1 MLSTFLLTYE
11 KLEDR
16 WDIKGYIGKLDS
28 IFPMQKLGKFIKE
41 RSIKVKLGDAPNETF
56 SILGVTNKEGVI
68 DTYDELG
75 KNIKQPYKLV
85 ETNDITYNPY
95 RVNVGSI
102 GIVKSGLKGKYISPA
117 YVVFYAD
124 EKYLL
129 TEYLYLI
136 LSSNWFNET
145 LRANTSG
152 SVRQNLTFDLLS
164 SLEIPVPEDVK
175 IQEKIVKTYNDI
187 KTEISEL
194 ENENQNLLKEV
205 DNYLM
210 KELGIEIEQKAKKK
224 FFCVGY
230 EDLERWDV
238 LNFINKR
245 NSFNKY
251 EYKKLSDIYN
261 FKSRKW
267 NKNNSDDGKFHYI
280 EIGNIDAEIGLN
292 GHTELQIREAPSRA
306 TQIVKTGDLMI
317 STTRPYLKKFAIV
330 DDNYD
335 GKICSSGFSIIENSD
350 KYDLDFLKYLL
361 QSNYGVDILKDNM
374 TGGLYP
380 AITQKALENL
390 EFPIPT
396 LDIQKNIINGINNIK
411 NKSKLNGERIE
422 KLKVDLDEKIK
433 GMILDGKDL

>member
-1 MLSTFLLTYE
+1 MLSTFLLPYE

-28 IFPMQKLGKFIKE
+28 VFPMQKLGKFIKE

-102 GIVKSGLKGKYISPA
+102 GIVKPGLKGKYISPA

-164 SLEIPVPEDVK
+164 SLEIPVPEVS

-187 KTEISEL
+187 KTEIAEL
-194 ENENQNLLKEV
+194 EIENQNIDKEV

-224 FFCVGY
+224 FFCVRY
-230 EDLERWDV
+230 EDFDFWSV
-238 LNFINKR
+238 
-245 NSFNKY
+245 
-251 EYKKLSDIYN
+251 
-261 FKSRKW
+261 
-267 NKNNSDDGKFHYI
+267 
-280 EIGNIDAEIGLN
+280 GLN
-292 GHTELQIREAPSRA
+292 IIGTKNDILNKSITDYFNINPI
-306 TQIVKTGDLMI
+306 TKI
-317 STTRPYLKKFAIV
+317 
-330 DDNYD
+330 DDNDDVSFVEMSSVTDNGGYIVNSEIIKFSTKKSGYTRFQKGD
-335 GKICSSGFSIIENSD
+335 IIFARITPCTENGKVAVVEN
-350 KYDLDFLKYLL
+350 
-361 QSNYGVDILKDNM
+361 
-374 TGGLYP
+374 
-380 AITQKALENL
+380 
-390 EFPIPT
+390 IPT
-396 LDIQKNIINGINNIK
+396 FYGTGSTEFYVLRPKQNLNIYFFHQLFLSPWFRKQAVSSMVGSTGRQRVPKVFLESVKIPDLLIGKQNLIFEGINNIK
-411 NKSKLNGERIE
+411 NKSKINGERIE

>member
-1 MLSTFLLTYE
+1 MSTFLLPYE

-16 WDIKGYIGKLDS
+16 WDIKWYIWKLDS
-28 IFPMQKLGKFIKE
+28 VFPMKKLGKFIKE
-41 RSIKVKLGDAPNETF
+41 RSIKVRLNDSPTEIF
-56 SILGVTNKEGVI
+56 SILWVNNKVWVV
-68 DTYDELG
+68 DAYDELW
-75 KNIKQPYKLV
+75 KNINQSYKKV

-102 GIVKSGLKGKYISPA
+102 WIVKPWLKWKYISPA

-164 SLEIPVPEDVK
+164 SLEIPVPEVS

-230 EDLERWDV
+230 EDLERWGIDFNWLKENNINEKYKSFRLWDIAKLWAWWTPRRWIEKFW
-238 LNFINKR
+238 LN
-245 NSFNKY
+245 
-251 EYKKLSDIYN
+251 
-261 FKSRKW
+261 
-267 NKNNSDDGKFHYI
+267 
-280 EIGNIDAEIGLN
+280 GNI
-292 GHTELQIREAPSRA
+292 PW
-306 TQIVKTGDLMI
+306 
-317 STTRPYLKKFAIV
+317 LK
-330 DDNYD
+330 
-335 GKICSSGFSIIENSD
+335 SWE
-350 KYDLDFLKYLL
+350 
-361 QSNYGVDILKDNM
+361 LKDNKNIVEIEEK
-374 TGGLYP
+374 
-380 AITQKALENL
+380 ITQEWLNNSSAKLFSKWTLIIAMYWATAWELWILWIDSTTNQAICSIIPNNHILNLYLFEILKFFRPKIKRETFWGAQPNISKEYLEN
-390 EFPIPT
+390 FKIPIPS
-396 LDIQKNIINGINNIK
+396 IEQQKEILNWINNIK

-422 KLKVDLDEKIK
+422 KLKIDLDEKIK